1 MKTSILNKR
10 VLAIVAIAIFC
21 CFSAKAQD
29 KGDWSLIPHV
39 KSGVAIDFLYFPY
52 DGMFRADAGIDAKY
66 NFNSYLSLL
75 AGVEY
80 EYRKDHSDNPANWSG
95 EVGPGH
101 HHYFRVPVRV
111 EFTYKW
117 FYVNFGPYLE
127 RSTQPWLTE
136 RCHEDFGFGTST
148 EIGGRIRL
156 SDNSQLRL
164 GLQNQIGFNNVT
176 YHTSYQ
182 EKEHWT
188 CKSFIDAMLSV
199 GYEYHF

>member
-1 MKTSILNKR
+1 MKKI
-10 VLAIVAIAIFC
+10 VLMMGLLC
-21 CFSAKAQD
+21 CVLSASAQNT
-29 KGDWSLIPHV
+29 KGWSLIPYV
-39 KSGVAIDFLYFPY
+39 QSGVAFDFLYFPY
-52 DGMFRADAGIDAKY
+52 DGMFRADAGVDAKY

-75 AGVEY
+75 AGIEY
-80 EYRKDHSDNPANWSG
+80 EYRQDHSDNPDNWAVG
-95 EVGPGH
+95 ELGSGH

-127 RSTQPWLTE
+127 WTTKPWLAE

-148 EIGGRIRL
+148 EVGGRIRL
-156 SDNSQLRL
+156 SDNSHLRL
-164 GLQNQIGFNNVT
+164 GIQNQMGFDRIT
-176 YHTSYQ
+176 YQTPYQ

-188 CKSFIDAMLSV
+188 CISFIDAMLSV